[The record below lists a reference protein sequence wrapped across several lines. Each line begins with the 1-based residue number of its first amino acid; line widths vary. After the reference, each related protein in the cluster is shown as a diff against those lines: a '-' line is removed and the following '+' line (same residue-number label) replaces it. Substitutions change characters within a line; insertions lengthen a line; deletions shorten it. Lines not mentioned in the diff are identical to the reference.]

1 MDWRHR
7 IEANTNVLQGK
18 PCIRGTRISVA
29 LICERLSSGWDV
41 ATLLEAYPHLTALDI
56 AAAKAF
62 AAIAEHTD
70 CGNPGR
76 REQ

>member
-7 IEANTNVLQGK
+7 IEAHTDVLQGR

-56 AAAKAF
+56 AAATEF
-62 AAIAEHTD
+62 AALDEHTA
-70 CGNPGR
+70 CPKPPRN
-76 REQ
+76 Q